1 MKTAYVS
8 NCAPRTTAAT
18 SKAAYNVVQGDQHYD
33 VALVVPGFS
42 REEIQ
47 MRFEQGQLIVTGT
60 KTEMP
65 QEGRLIRQGFQLSN
79 FENRFYLPKDAI
91 ESEITAQVQQGI
103 LAIRIPLSQPVRH
116 QITVN

>member
-8 NCAPRTTAAT
+8 TCAPRTTATT
-18 SKAAYNVVQGDQHYD
+18 SKVAYNVVQGEKHYD
-33 VALVVPGFS
+33 VTLIVPGFS

-47 MRFEQGQLIVTGT
+47 MRFEQGQLIVTRT

-65 QEGRLIRQGFQLSN
+65 QEGRLVRQGFQLSN
-79 FENRFYLPKDAI
+79 FENRFNLPKNAI
-91 ESEITAQVQQGI
+91 ESDITAQVHQGI